1 MRGSLR
7 HLRRDFVHYLWLEMR
22 SAERFVARE
31 RRELRMRQQ
40 STIWT
45 DITVASCGRLVV
57 SLIRSATSAR
67 QQLEES
73 TGRRL

>member
-7 HLRRDFVHYLWLEMR
+7 HLRVDFPRYLWLEMR

-31 RRELRMRQQ
+31 RRELRMRQR
-40 STIWT
+40 STVWGDT
-45 DITVASCGRLVV
+45 TVASSARLVAA
-57 SLIRSATSAR
+57 LMRSATSAR
-67 QQLEES
+67 QLLEES